1 MPLRA
6 APAQTMQQL
15 PLEIAPPPEPSLEN
29 FIPGANTEA
38 LARVSAL
45 ADGRLDERLVY
56 LWGIPGSGRSH
67 LLHAAARTAA
77 GRLPLVIADDVG
89 TLDAEAAQALF
100 MAINTARE
108 GRGAVLAAGDA
119 PPAQLALRPD
129 LASRLGWGLVY
140 QLQPLSDEHKAAW
153 LSAEAA
159 RRGLQLG
166 EGVIEYLLTRLPRD
180 LPSLA
185 ALVAL
190 LDRYSLARKR
200 QITLPLVRE
209 FLQANAR

>member
-6 APAQTMQQL
+6 TPAPTMQQL
-15 PLEIAPPPEPSLEN
+15 PLEIAPPPEPTLEN
-29 FIPGANTEA
+29 FIPGANAEA

-45 ADGRLDERLVY
+45 ADGDLDERLVY

-67 LLHAAARTAA
+67 LLRAAARAA
-77 GRLPLVIADDVG
+77 GGRLPLVIADDVG
-89 TLDAEAAQALF
+89 TLDSEAEQALF
-100 MAINTARE
+100 VEINMTRE

-119 PPAQLALRPD
+119 PPAQLALRSD

-140 QLQPLSDEHKAAW
+140 QLHPLSDEHKTIW

-159 RRGLQLG
+159 RRGLHLG
-166 EGVIEYLLTRLPRD
+166 EGVIEYLLTRMPRD

-200 QITLPLVRE
+200 QVTLPLVRE
-209 FLQANAR
+209 FLQAKSR